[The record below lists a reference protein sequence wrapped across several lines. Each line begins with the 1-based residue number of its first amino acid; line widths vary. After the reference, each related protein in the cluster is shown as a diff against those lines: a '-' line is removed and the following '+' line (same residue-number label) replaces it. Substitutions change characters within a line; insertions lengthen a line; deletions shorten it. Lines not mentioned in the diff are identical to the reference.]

1 MLLGHGVKQQWFM
14 RPSFR
19 AKVTVMATWLFLATF
34 LVLAYTNIF
43 FSLLVTTTYEKPI
56 DTVED
61 LLNHQAYSSYCT
73 EITLYYWTLTLYFQI
88 SPPTVWSCI
97 TQRDLCSHSARDW
110 PSRQCAGVE
119 EEGCSISLQGKCSK
133 NNSWGVGAFTN
144 RAVLVKKQLL

>member
-61 LLNHQAYSSYCT
+61 LLNHQAYSFTYCT
-73 EITLYYWTLTLYFQI
+73 
-88 SPPTVWSCI
+88 
-97 TQRDLCSHSARDW
+97 
-110 PSRQCAGVE
+110 
-119 EEGCSISLQGKCSK
+119 
-133 NNSWGVGAFTN
+133 
-144 RAVLVKKQLL
+144 